1 MKAKNISGRKL
12 KVEYGFNTIRKRE
25 LISPDQIIEIDEF
38 DFNYLASLGV
48 WHNKEMIIINED
60 TNKILEDKM
69 AQAKKDAE
77 NYINQNN

>member
-1 MKAKNISGRKL
+1 VKAKNISGRKL